1 MGIRREKLVIDLRPI
16 DYVDPRNMVERIA
29 ESYTVTLNR
38 RITLTSAS
46 DLDYVFCIIEQSYK
60 NVL

>member
-1 MGIRREKLVIDLRPI
+1 MLIRKDRLVIDLRPI
-16 DYVDPRNMVERIA
+16 DYQDPLGMVERIA

-38 RITLTSAS
+38 RVTLTSAS
-46 DLDYVFCIIEQSYK
+46 ELDYVFGLVEQSYK